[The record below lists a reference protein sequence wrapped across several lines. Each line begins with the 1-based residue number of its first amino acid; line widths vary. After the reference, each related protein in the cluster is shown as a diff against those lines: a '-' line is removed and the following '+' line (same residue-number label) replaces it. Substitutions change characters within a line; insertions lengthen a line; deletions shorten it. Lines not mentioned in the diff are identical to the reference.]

1 MPATETSDFERE
13 FEELV
18 RDLRALPTAA
28 PRDLRERVR
37 ALGEPPQPRPAA
49 LGLSHLPRRRSL
61 LVLAPACVLA
71 LVAAAVVHGVLS
83 PSPSREAAAP
93 RATTTVPAAGAG
105 AFERANPKQDRQ
117 TLAPTIPSPN
127 PNRRQD
133 YEAWLTV
140 RVRDLEALSERTNDA
155 MRIARSLGG
164 YVVSLEQSTAPGQP
178 GEADLVLRVP
188 VAHAEEAVASL
199 GGLGTVL
206 DRHLSIR
213 DLERAVQ
220 EQQRRILRL
229 KLLIVR
235 IQEAL
240 QKSLPTDVRLRLQ
253 LQLDQA
259 RADLS
264 RATNANKATL
274 REASLSRVSLTLT
287 TQKPVGPA
295 KSGGAGRVER
305 AARDAA
311 SFLGAAGAVVL
322 FLLIVLSPVIAL
334 AAAVFWAV
342 RAFRRREE
350 RRLLSAA

>member
-1 MPATETSDFERE
+1 MPATETFDFERE

-18 RDLRALPTAA
+18 RDLRALPTVA
-28 PRDLRERVR
+28 PEDLRERIR
-37 ALGEPPQPRPAA
+37 ALDAPAQPVRLGER
-49 LGLSHLPRRRSL
+49 LPRFGWRRSF
-61 LVLAPACVLA
+61 LVLVPACVLA
-71 LVAAAVVHGVLS
+71 LVAAAIVHGVLS
-83 PSPSREAAAP
+83 SSPSRQAAVNGA
-93 RATTTVPAAGAG
+93 AVTVPEAGSG
-105 AFERANPKQDRQ
+105 AIERANPSRDRQ
-117 TLAPTIPSPN
+117 TLAPTLPGPN

-140 RVRDLEALSERTNDA
+140 RVRDLEALSDRTNDA
-155 MRIARSLGG
+155 MRITRSLGG
-164 YVVSLEQSTAPGQP
+164 YVVSLDQSTAPGQP
-178 GEADLVLRVP
+178 SEADLVLRVP

-220 EQQRRILRL
+220 GQQRRIVRL
-229 KLLIVR
+229 KLLIAR

-240 QKSLPTDVRLRLQ
+240 QKSLPADVQLRLQ

-274 REASLSRVSLTLT
+274 REASLSRVSLALT
-287 TQKPVGPA
+287 TQKPGGAA
-295 KSGGAGRVER
+295 KGEGAGRVDR

-311 SFLGAAGAVVL
+311 SFLAAAGTVTL
-322 FLLIVLSPVIAL
+322 FLLIVLSPVIVL
-334 AAAVFWAV
+334 TAAAFWGV

>member
-1 MPATETSDFERE
+1 MSASDTSDYERE
-13 FEELV
+13 FEQLV
-18 RDLRALPTAA
+18 HDLRALPTAA
-28 PRDLRERVR
+28 PRELRERVR
-37 ALGEPPQPRPAA
+37 GLGEAD
-49 LGLSHLPRRRSL
+49 LPRRMPPRRSL

-83 PSPSREAAAP
+83 SSASRETAVTQMPANAH
-93 RATTTVPAAGAG
+93 PAAGSG
-105 AFERANPKQDRQ
+105 AFERPKVPDRQ
-117 TLAPTIPSPN
+117 TLAPSIPSRN
-127 PNRRQD
+127 PNRHQD

-140 RVRDLEALSERTNDA
+140 RVGDLDALSDRTNDA

-220 EQQRRILRL
+220 EQRRRIVRL

-240 QKSLPTDVRLRLQ
+240 QNSLPADVRLRLQ

-264 RATNANKATL
+264 RATNASKATL

-305 AARDAA
+305 ATRDAA
-311 SFLGAAGAVVL
+311 SFLGAAGAFVL
-322 FLLIVLSPVIAL
+322 YLLIVLSPVIVL

-342 RAFRRREE
+342 RVFRRREE